1 MNDTKKAAL
10 RYLNTN
16 KSVKA
21 AKAIKKD
28 YYKRNNDRQYAVRIW
43 FTDEEAKEVR
53 GFLETVREASTQ
65 TQSAEFL
72 RKAILSAIR
81 GV

>member
-1 MNDTKKAAL
+1 MTNIKKAAM

-16 KSVKA
+16 KVAKA
-21 AKAIKKD
+21 AKKE
-28 YYKRNNDRQYAVRIW
+28 YYKRNTDSQYAVRIW

-72 RKAILSAIR
+72 RSAVLNAIR
-81 GV
+81 NT